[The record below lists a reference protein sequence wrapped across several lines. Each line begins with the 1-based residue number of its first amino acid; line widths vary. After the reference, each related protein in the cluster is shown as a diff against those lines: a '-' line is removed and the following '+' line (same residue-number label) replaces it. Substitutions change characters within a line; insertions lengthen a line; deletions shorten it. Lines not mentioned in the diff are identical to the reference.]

1 MEESAELVEANGKVT
16 PVAYLAQ
23 EPIYGGEFFDWVVS
37 SGDTFTEP
45 ICRYFFLQMLL
56 GIHQLHSQGFSH
68 KDLKTEN
75 MLLDIIYLSDATF
88 ISGIPWQELKQV
100 AMLADFQISNQ
111 FEAYSN
117 EEKEKV
123 KRLI

>member
-1 MEESAELVEANGKVT
+1 
-16 PVAYLAQ
+16 
-23 EPIYGGEFFDWVVS
+23 
-37 SGDTFTEP
+37 
-45 ICRYFFLQMLL
+45 
-56 GIHQLHSQGFSH
+56 
-68 KDLKTEN
+68 